1 MSLPDVFLAQLQ
13 NHPETQ
19 PSLPIHLPASEGEAP
34 RRGVLAINKA
44 GAVTVLHDKVHGAQ
58 VWKMAADGKDPQLV
72 ARLAAPNKQFRT
84 DTSYPVCRALASDG
98 NTFLL
103 LAEWPQLRQDGRV
116 RMQVRGWRLGPDAK
130 PQDDADTGFILAA
143 DERRDPTL
151 ASRGCRTA
159 RNLSG
164 SLVRTPGS

>member
-1 MSLPDVFLAQLQ
+1 
-13 NHPETQ
+13 
-19 PSLPIHLPASEGEAP
+19 
-34 RRGVLAINKA
+34 
-44 GAVTVLHDKVHGAQ
+44 
-58 VWKMAADGKDPQLV
+58 V
-72 ARLAAPNKQFRT
+72 ARLAAPNKQSRT

-143 DERRDPTL
+143 DERRDQLSPAVAAGPQGIFL
-151 ASRGCRTA
+151 AVWSERRGPDDIKVVAQRVLLDA
-159 RNLSG
+159 K
-164 SLVRTPGS
+164 

>member
-1 MSLPDVFLAQLQ
+1 
-13 NHPETQ
+13 
-19 PSLPIHLPASEGEAP
+19 
-34 RRGVLAINKA
+34 
-44 GAVTVLHDKVHGAQ
+44 
-58 VWKMAADGKDPQLV
+58 MAADGKDPQLV
-72 ARLAAPNKQFRT
+72 ARLAAPNKQSRT

-143 DERRDPTL
+143 DERRDQLSPAVAAGPQGIFL
-151 ASRGCRTA
+151 AVWSERRGPDDIKVVA
-159 RNLSG
+159 RRVL
-164 SLVRTPGS
+164 LDVK